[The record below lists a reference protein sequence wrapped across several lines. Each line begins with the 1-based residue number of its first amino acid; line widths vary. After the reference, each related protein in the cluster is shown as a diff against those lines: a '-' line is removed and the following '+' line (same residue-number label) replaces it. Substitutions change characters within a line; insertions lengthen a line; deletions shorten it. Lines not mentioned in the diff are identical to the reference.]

1 MNPSRRSRYLSLS
14 VLLGLTFAGLL
25 ACSGGH
31 GGGREGAGEAPATGG
46 APATEPGRGA
56 SLSLKGSDTMVILAQ
71 RFAEGYMASH
81 AGSVVE
87 VSGGGSG
94 TGLAALLNGT
104 TDIANSSRPINER
117 EIASLR
123 DSRHVEAVET
133 RVALDA
139 LAVYVSNDNPLP
151 SITLTQLSAIYR
163 GEITNWSAVGGADA
177 PIVLY
182 SRENNSGTYAYFKEH
197 VLGGADFAA
206 TAQTL
211 PGTAAVINA
220 VAHDPNGIGY
230 GGIGYAE
237 GVRTVPVA
245 GEDGVPVPPTLENAT
260 SGRYP
265 IARFL
270 FMYTAGPATGAAAE
284 FLAWAVT
291 PEGQHVVEEAGF
303 YPLPRDAA
311 PSAGP
316 AAPVEGAAPAAPV
329 EGAAPAE
336 PVAPTEGAAAP
347 AVAPP
352 T

>member
-1 MNPSRRSRYLSLS
+1 MRSHRLPAYLSLS
-14 VLLGLTFAGLL
+14 ALLATAGLI

-31 GGGREGAGEAPATGG
+31 GREGSGSHEGTAEAEGT
-46 APATEPGRGA
+46 APTGRGA

-81 AGSVVE
+81 AGSVIE

-123 DSRHVEAVET
+123 ASRHVEPVET

-197 VLGGADFAA
+197 VLGGADFAV

-220 VAHDPNGIGY
+220 VAHDRNGIGY

-245 GEDGVPVPPTLENAT
+245 GEDGVPVAPSLENAT
-260 SGRYP
+260 SGHYP

-291 PEGQHVVEEAGF
+291 PEGQRVVEEAGF
-303 YPLPRDAA
+303 YPLPVEAPAA
-311 PSAGP
+311 VAP
-316 AAPVEGAAPAAPV
+316 AEGAAVAPAEGAPAEGTAPVEASG
-329 EGAAPAE
+329 
-336 PVAPTEGAAAP
+336 
-347 AVAPP
+347 APP
-352 T
+352 GPT